1 MKKRINW
8 ERARTIVWNGF
19 LITLGSF
26 ICAVAINGIL
36 IPRHFLSGGLT
47 GLSLTVYY
55 FYDKIDVGW
64 LYFIFNIPLFI
75 IGWVRVSRQFFFY
88 SLFGMAVFSLALLVT
103 KVTIAVHDQM
113 LAAILGGIIAGI
125 GSGIIFRSY
134 GSAGGLDIISIFLNQ
149 KYSIRLGQTI
159 LAFNSIILLAC
170 AILFGIDLALYTLVY
185 IFVATYVIDL
195 VLVGL
200 NQRKTVFIISD
211 NSRQIAEEILKQ
223 MHRGATFFK
232 GEGAYSQTP
241 RDIVYTAITMKEL
254 TKLKDLIFSVDKDA
268 FVVVNDTKEVLGK
281 GHEIRKIY

>member
-1 MKKRINW
+1 MKRSINW
-8 ERARTIVWNGF
+8 KRVRTVFWNGF

-26 ICAVAINGIL
+26 ICAIAINGIL
-36 IPRHFLSGGLT
+36 IPKHFVSGGLT
-47 GLSLTVYY
+47 GISLIVYY
-55 FYDKIDVGW
+55 FFDKIDVGW
-64 LYFIFNIPLFI
+64 LYLIFNIPLFI
-75 IGWVRVSRQFFFY
+75 MGWMRVSRQFFLY
-88 SLFGMAVFSLALLVT
+88 SLFGVGVFSLALMVT
-103 KVTIAVHDQM
+103 KVTIAVHDQI

-159 LAFNSIILLAC
+159 LASNSIILLAC

-200 NQRKTVFIISD
+200 NQRETVFIISD
-211 NSRQIAEEILKQ
+211 NPKEIAEEILKR
-223 MHRGATFFK
+223 MNRGVTFFK
-232 GEGAYSQTP
+232 GEGAYTHTP
-241 RDIVYTAITMKEL
+241 RDIIYTAITMREL

-268 FVVVNDTKEVLGK
+268 FVVVNETKEVLGR
-281 GHEIRKIY
+281 GHEMRKIY